1 MSQEKNYSTITSSKM
16 KTNESIK
23 MYQNN
28 LLTETLNNES
38 ITLSKILSNRYTNS
52 TRKPISL
59 RNNDVLLTSIFQLP
73 IINNN
78 KKNSSLKTERRYE
91 KSNLTNNNTKSLF
104 QNDTNYENKNDLN
117 SNKKEIIDDENKI
130 DSDGQNEYNL
140 KKNLKMKSKKKLL
153 PSKLETLL
161 KDKFY
166 IDVENKI
173 NLHLKNKK
181 FIEDQM
187 LHNRI
192 IHMKKFSAFWKSI
205 ADYINPILSIQKFK
219 YNKLLK
225 GEPIK
230 EDKKEK
236 VIKHIPK
243 LYTNILL
250 TNKIH
255 KEKIERNK
263 LLLSNLIEIQKSYD
277 FY

>member
-1 MSQEKNYSTITSSKM
+1 
-16 KTNESIK
+16 
-23 MYQNN
+23 
-28 LLTETLNNES
+28 
-38 ITLSKILSNRYTNS
+38 
-52 TRKPISL
+52 
-59 RNNDVLLTSIFQLP
+59 
-73 IINNN
+73 
-78 KKNSSLKTERRYE
+78 
-91 KSNLTNNNTKSLF
+91 
-104 QNDTNYENKNDLN
+104 
-117 SNKKEIIDDENKI
+117 
-130 DSDGQNEYNL
+130 
-140 KKNLKMKSKKKLL
+140 
-153 PSKLETLL
+153 
-161 KDKFY
+161 
-166 IDVENKI
+166 
-173 NLHLKNKK
+173 
-181 FIEDQM
+181 M

>member
-1 MSQEKNYSTITSSKM
+1 MSHEKNYSTITSSKM

-23 MYQNN
+23 FNQNN
-28 LLTETLNNES
+28 LLTETNNES
-38 ITLSKILSNRYTNS
+38 TTLSKILSNRYKYSSRN
-52 TRKPISL
+52 PISL

-73 IINNN
+73 IINNS
-78 KKNSSLKTERRYE
+78 KKNLSLKTERRYE
-91 KSNLTNNNTKSLF
+91 KSNTTNNTKSLF
-104 QNDTNYENKNDLN
+104 HTETNYENKNVVN
-117 SNKKEIIDDENKI
+117 NNNKEIHNEKKKLDNNEENELNINKTL
-130 DSDGQNEYNL
+130 NN
-140 KKNLKMKSKKKLL
+140 KSKKKLI
-153 PSKLETLL
+153 PSKLETHL

-173 NLHLKNKK
+173 HLHLKNKK

-192 IHMKKFSAFWKSI
+192 VHMKKFSAFWKSI

>member
-1 MSQEKNYSTITSSKM
+1 MSHEKNYSTITSSKM

-23 MYQNN
+23 FNQNN
-28 LLTETLNNES
+28 LLTETNNES
-38 ITLSKILSNRYTNS
+38 TTLSKILSNRYKYSSRN
-52 TRKPISL
+52 PISL

-73 IINNN
+73 IINNS
-78 KKNSSLKTERRYE
+78 KKNLSLKTERRYE
-91 KSNLTNNNTKSLF
+91 KSNTTNNTKSLF
-104 QNDTNYENKNDLN
+104 HTETNYENKNVLN
-117 SNKKEIIDDENKI
+117 NNNKEINIEKKKLDNNEENELNINKTL
-130 DSDGQNEYNL
+130 NN
-140 KKNLKMKSKKKLL
+140 KSKKKLI
-153 PSKLETLL
+153 PSKLETHL

-173 NLHLKNKK
+173 HLHLKNKK

-205 ADYINPILSIQKFK
+205 ADYINPILSIEKFK
-219 YNKLLK
+219 INKLLS
-225 GEPIK
+225 GQPIK
-230 EDKKEK
+230 EEKKQK

-255 KEKIERNK
+255 KEKKEREK
-263 LLLSNLIEIQKSYD
+263 LLIANLIETQKSYD

>member
-73 IINNN
+73 IINNS
-78 KKNSSLKTERRYE
+78 KKNLSLKTERRYE
-91 KSNLTNNNTKSLF
+91 KSNTTNNTKSLF
-104 QNDTNYENKNDLN
+104 QTETNYENKNVLN
-117 SNKKEIIDDENKI
+117 NNNKEINNEKKKLDNNEENELNINKTL
-130 DSDGQNEYNL
+130 NN
-140 KKNLKMKSKKKLL
+140 KSKKKLI
-153 PSKLETLL
+153 PSKLETHL

-173 NLHLKNKK
+173 HLHLKNKK

-192 IHMKKFSAFWKSI
+192 VHMKKFSAFWKSI

>member
-1 MSQEKNYSTITSSKM
+1 MSHDKNYSTITSAKM

-23 MYQNN
+23 NHQNY
-28 LLTETLNNES
+28 LLTETNNDS
-38 ITLSKILSNRYTNS
+38 ITLSKILSNRYTNLS
-52 TRKPISL
+52 RNPITL

-78 KKNSSLKTERRYE
+78 KKNPSLKTERRYE
-91 KSNLTNNNTKSLF
+91 KSNITNNTKSLF
-104 QNDTNYENKNDLN
+104 QNYTNNENKYTL
-117 SNKKEIIDDENKI
+117 SNNNKEIN
-130 DSDGQNEYNL
+130 NEEIKLDNNEQSEFNIN
-140 KKNLKMKSKKKLL
+140 KNLKNKSKKKLI
-153 PSKLETLL
+153 PSTLETYL

-181 FIEDQM
+181 YIEDIM

-192 IHMKKFSAFWKSI
+192 VHMKKFSAFWKSI

-243 LYTNILL
+243 LYTSVLL
-250 TNKIH
+250 SNKIH
-255 KEKIERNK
+255 KEKKERDKLYIE
-263 LLLSNLIEIQKSYD
+263 NLIETQKSYD

>member
-117 SNKKEIIDDENKI
+117 K
-130 DSDGQNEYNL
+130 NL
-140 KKNLKMKSKKKLL
+140 KKKKKKKLL
-153 PSKLETLL
+153 PSKLETHL

>member
-78 KKNSSLKTERRYE
+78 KKNSSLKT
-91 KSNLTNNNTKSLF
+91 
-104 QNDTNYENKNDLN
+104 
-117 SNKKEIIDDENKI
+117 DENKI

-153 PSKLETLL
+153 PSKLETHL

>member
-73 IINNN
+73 IINNS
-78 KKNSSLKTERRYE
+78 KKNLSLKTERRYE
-91 KSNLTNNNTKSLF
+91 KSNTTNNTKSLF
-104 QNDTNYENKNDLN
+104 HTETNYEYKNVLN
-117 SNKKEIIDDENKI
+117 NNNKEIN
-130 DSDGQNEYNL
+130 NEEIKLDNNEQSEFNIN
-140 KKNLKMKSKKKLL
+140 KNLKNKSKKKLI
-153 PSKLETLL
+153 PSKLETYL

-173 NLHLKNKK
+173 HLHLKNKK

>member
-1 MSQEKNYSTITSSKM
+1 MSHEKNYSTITSSKM

-23 MYQNN
+23 FNQNN
-28 LLTETLNNES
+28 LLTETNNES
-38 ITLSKILSNRYTNS
+38 TTLSKILSNRYKYSSRN
-52 TRKPISL
+52 PISL

-73 IINNN
+73 IINNS
-78 KKNSSLKTERRYE
+78 KKNLSLKTERRYE
-91 KSNLTNNNTKSLF
+91 KSNTTNNTKSLF
-104 QNDTNYENKNDLN
+104 HTETNYENKNVLN
-117 SNKKEIIDDENKI
+117 NNNKEINNEKKKLDNNEENELNINKTL
-130 DSDGQNEYNL
+130 NN
-140 KKNLKMKSKKKLL
+140 KSKKKLI
-153 PSKLETLL
+153 PSKLETHL

-173 NLHLKNKK
+173 HLHLKNKK

-192 IHMKKFSAFWKSI
+192 VHMKKFSAFWKSI

-250 TNKIH
+250 NNKIH